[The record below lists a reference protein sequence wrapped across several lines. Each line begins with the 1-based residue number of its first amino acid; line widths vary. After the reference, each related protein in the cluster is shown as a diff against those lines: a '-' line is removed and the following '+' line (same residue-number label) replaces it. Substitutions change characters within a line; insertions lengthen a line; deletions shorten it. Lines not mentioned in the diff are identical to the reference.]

1 MPVTT
6 SIPIR
11 HFSQEDFGK
20 VAYEVVGHAFRI
32 HESLGMVFHESVYR
46 STLRQILGDR
56 SVDEMRILLTHQGFE
71 KELFIDLVVDFGC
84 PFELK
89 TASALSAIHESQLIQ
104 YLMLTGLSHGK
115 LINFGAEWVEHKFVN
130 CLESLEQRRQFQ
142 VRWNDS
148 NRDVAASRFED
159 VVVSLVRDWGTGL
172 TRSLYLEAIVALLG
186 GEVQCRRFT
195 QTHWQGIPTGRQ
207 PVDMIDDV
215 TAFEITCKRH
225 DLESYESHLQRFLTN
240 TTLES
245 ILWVNIV
252 SGCVTF
258 KRIGD
263 RGEQGKKMDGQ
274 KNMGKAI

>member
-1 MPVTT
+1 MLRLNFLPT
-6 SIPIR
+6 
-11 HFSQEDFGK
+11 HFFAQSNAGNN
-20 VAYEVVGHAFRI
+20 I
-32 HESLGMVFHESVYR
+32 
-46 STLRQILGDR
+46 
-56 SVDEMRILLTHQGFE
+56 
-71 KELFIDLVVDFGC
+71 
-84 PFELK
+84 
-89 TASALSAIHESQLIQ
+89 LIQ

-115 LINFGAEWVEHKFVN
+115 LINVGAEWVEHKFLN
-130 CLESLEQRRQFQ
+130 CLESPEQRRQFQ
-142 VRWNDS
+142 VLCNHW
-148 NRDVAASRFED
+148 NRDAAASRFED

-172 TRSLYLEAIVALLG
+172 TRSLYLEAIVVLLG

-258 KRIGD
+258 KRMWD
-263 RGEQGKKMDGQ
+263 RGT
-274 KNMGKAI
+274 

>member
-11 HFSQEDFGK
+11 HFRQDDFGK

-32 HESLGMVFHESVYR
+32 HESLGKAFHESVYR
-46 STLRQILGDR
+46 STLQQILGER
-56 SVDEMRILLTHQGFE
+56 SVEEMRILLTHQGFE
-71 KELFIDLVVDFGC
+71 KELLVDLVVDCGC

-89 TASALSAIHESQLIQ
+89 TASALNAAHESQLIQ
-104 YLMLTGLSHGK
+104 YLMLMELSHGK
-115 LINFGAEWVEHKFVN
+115 LINFGGERVEHNFVN
-130 CLESLEQRRQFQ
+130 CLESPEQRRQFQ
-142 VRWNDS
+142 AQRFHRT
-148 NRDVAASRFED
+148 RDIAASRFED

-172 TRSLYLEAIVALLG
+172 TRSLYLEAIVSLLG
-186 GEVQCRRFT
+186 GELQCRRFT
-195 QTHWQGIPTGRQ
+195 QTQWQGIPSGRQ
-207 PVDMIDDV
+207 PVDMIDEI

-258 KRIGD
+258 KRIAD
-263 RGEQGKKMDGQ
+263 RGK
-274 KNMGKAI
+274 